1 MAIATET
8 MGLLF
13 GAQLIIAVL
22 CLLPSLKNKCLTG
35 LNTIFNVFL
44 SGTIPLMYTML
55 YQQSESNNIIALNKF
70 LQVKWRNAVINSL
83 PETSEIIG
91 QPLNPALNIIPPV
104 LTQQQPPIINNNTY
118 INLHEDNLEKVSET
132 TTNIFSSLGGFLIY
146 YKFEIVVGLAIVAG
160 VYSSHQS
167 SIQRQLA
174 NQLAATEQAAVVRAA
189 QLAASN
195 EAVAESLVTLNATT
209 TQALLD
215 KDIQI
220 EALGN
225 ALKQIKEILELPAPE
240 ALEVNRTL
248 MQNIAVAQSL
258 HSRLNVSENN
268 YTYLQQN
275 LQRCNATINRILD

>member
-1 MAIATET
+1 M
-8 MGLLF
+8 
-13 GAQLIIAVL
+13 
-22 CLLPSLKNKCLTG
+22 
-35 LNTIFNVFL
+35 
-44 SGTIPLMYTML
+44 
-55 YQQSESNNIIALNKF
+55 
-70 LQVKWRNAVINSL
+70 
-83 PETSEIIG
+83 
-91 QPLNPALNIIPPV
+91 
-104 LTQQQPPIINNNTY
+104 
-118 INLHEDNLEKVSET
+118 
-132 TTNIFSSLGGFLIY
+132 GGFLIY